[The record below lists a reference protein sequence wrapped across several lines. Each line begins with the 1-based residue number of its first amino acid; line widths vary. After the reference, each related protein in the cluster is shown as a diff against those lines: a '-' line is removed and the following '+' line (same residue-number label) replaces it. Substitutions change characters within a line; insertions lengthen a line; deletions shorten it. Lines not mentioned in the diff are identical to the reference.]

1 VTGVVRVGAVTARL
15 TAVAD
20 DRGDEA
26 GAKIAQAEELLKE
39 SGTVGPESVEQIW
52 HGGSVVLDVKDT
64 LRITV

>member
-39 SGTVGPESVEQIW
+39 SGTVGPESAEQIW